1 MNNLFYDN
9 SLNVKYINVGGG
21 LSIDY
26 KDPINNQVSNFKSF
40 FKIFNKN
47 LRLKEKQN
55 IHFELGRS
63 IIGQCGFLVSKVLFN
78 KKSFGRNYLIVDAGM
93 NDLMRPALY
102 NSYHKIL
109 NISTKNQDFD
119 KYDVVG
125 PVCESSDVFATNYN
139 LPISLRN
146 DIIVICSTGAYGES
160 MSSNYNLRNSIKS
173 YFSNSI

>member
-1 MNNLFYDN
+1 MNDLFYDN

-63 IIGQCGFLVSKVLFN
+63 IIGQCGFLV
-78 KKSFGRNYLIVDAGM
+78 KKFYLI
-93 NDLMRPALY
+93 
-102 NSYHKIL
+102 
-109 NISTKNQDFD
+109 
-119 KYDVVG
+119 
-125 PVCESSDVFATNYN
+125 
-139 LPISLRN
+139 RN
-146 DIIVICSTGAYGES
+146 HLEEII
-160 MSSNYNLRNSIKS
+160 
-173 YFSNSI
+173 